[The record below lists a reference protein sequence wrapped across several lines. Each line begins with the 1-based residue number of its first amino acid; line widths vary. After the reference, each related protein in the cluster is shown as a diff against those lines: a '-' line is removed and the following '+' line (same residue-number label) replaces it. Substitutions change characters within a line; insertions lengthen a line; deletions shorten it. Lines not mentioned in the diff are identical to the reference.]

1 MQYKVHLFDFSSIDV
16 RYSALCSIARSRSV
30 ISFGL
35 ACFCQGAANEDGLE
49 IKYNVQVFNLFLLCD
64 DDYIVES
71 QSLQF
76 LVKHG
81 FDFNK
86 QYAFGI
92 PYKRGSQGVILVI
105 LLVIFA
111 FLLLKIQYHQLCH

>member
-1 MQYKVHLFDFSSIDV
+1 MFCFSSIDE
-16 RYSALCSIARSRSV
+16 RYNALCTIARSRSI

-35 ACFCQGAANEDGLE
+35 ACFQQIPSKEDNFQR
-49 IKYNVQVFNLFLLCD
+49 KYKIQVFNLFLLCD
-64 DDYIVES
+64 DEYIVES

-86 QYAFGI
+86 QYSSGI
-92 PYKRGSQGVILVI
+92 PYKKGNQKVIPN
-105 LLVIFA
+105 FYRS
-111 FLLLKIQYHQLCH
+111 LKIF